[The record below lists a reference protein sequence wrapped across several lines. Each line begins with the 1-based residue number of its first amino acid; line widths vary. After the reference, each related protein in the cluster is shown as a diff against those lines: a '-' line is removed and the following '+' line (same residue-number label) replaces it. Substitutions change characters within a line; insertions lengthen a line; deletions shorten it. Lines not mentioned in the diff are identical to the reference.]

1 MIKLIASDMDGTL
14 LNEKMQ
20 ISAENIKTI
29 KYAQKKGVEF
39 LIATGR
45 SKLESAKLL
54 ANAGIKVGYINLNG
68 AMLYNTEGHLVFEQ
82 DIPTEKSKEII
93 KILNESGYYF
103 EIVSADNVY
112 SNSKLE
118 RITNVSNLL
127 VDLNQ
132 NLDFKHA
139 VPLSSGSEQIMGISF
154 VDNYSNLLNLP
165 NFKVMKFLAFK
176 PDGATFDQV
185 SKKLLQLGDLVITS
199 SSNTNIE
206 INHKNAQK
214 GIALMHY
221 AKMKGISTN
230 QVMAIG
236 DNLNDKS
243 MIERAGVSV
252 AMGNAVDEIK
262 ALAKH
267 ITLKNTEDGVAHA
280 IYEFLGDN

>member
-20 ISAENIKTI
+20 ISAENIKAI

-139 VPLSSGSEQIMGISF
+139 VPLSSGGEQH
-154 VDNYSNLLNLP
+154 V
-165 NFKVMKFLAFK
+165 
-176 PDGATFDQV
+176 
-185 SKKLLQLGDLVITS
+185 
-199 SSNTNIE
+199 
-206 INHKNAQK
+206 
-214 GIALMHY
+214 
-221 AKMKGISTN
+221 
-230 QVMAIG
+230 
-236 DNLNDKS
+236 
-243 MIERAGVSV
+243 
-252 AMGNAVDEIK
+252 
-262 ALAKH
+262 
-267 ITLKNTEDGVAHA
+267 
-280 IYEFLGDN
+280 